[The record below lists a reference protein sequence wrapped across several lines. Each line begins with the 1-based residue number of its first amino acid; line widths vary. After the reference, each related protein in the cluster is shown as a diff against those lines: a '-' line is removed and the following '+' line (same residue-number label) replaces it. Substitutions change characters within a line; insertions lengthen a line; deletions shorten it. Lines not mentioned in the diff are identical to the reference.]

1 MGTIRDAILTGAVAP
16 GHSLPSAR
24 QLGGDLGVH
33 WNTVARAYRE
43 LADDGFVY
51 VVRGRR
57 AVVRPRSHWIETGR
71 GKARLDANSH
81 LAEAVARARVAGL
94 SDDELRA
101 ALEEAIRTPE
111 ERR

>member
-1 MGTIRDAILTGAVAP
+1 MTGTVSP

-43 LADDGFVY
+43 LAADGLVY

-57 AVVRPRSHWIETGR
+57 AVVRPRAHWAEI
-71 GKARLDANSH
+71 ARNRVRADALTH
-81 LAEAVARARVAGL
+81 VREAVARARVAGM
-94 SDDELRA
+94 SADTLRA
-101 ALEEAIRTPE
+101 ALDRELARLG
-111 ERR
+111 ERRLS